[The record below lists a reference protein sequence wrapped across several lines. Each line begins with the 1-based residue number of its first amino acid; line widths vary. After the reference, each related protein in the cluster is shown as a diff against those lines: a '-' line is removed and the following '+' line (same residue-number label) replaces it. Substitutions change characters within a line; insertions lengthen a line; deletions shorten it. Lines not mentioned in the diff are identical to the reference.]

1 MKPRHPAAQPLP
13 PGAVMP
19 PMQPSVARQELSPE
33 AAQTGGDGHQ
43 ARNRPGRSRPNKP
56 SKPQAKP
63 PRLPSVTG
71 ERFQTINTFVDVI
84 MRDLSDRA
92 AKAWII
98 LWRDTKP
105 NGLAATGIA
114 DLARRMGCSH
124 ATAKRAVA
132 ELRGRH
138 LMVVESLGGIG
149 RGPSVYR
156 LKGEPWR
163 TPDS

>member
-1 MKPRHPAAQPLP
+1 MKPRNPTAQPLP

-19 PMQPSVARQELSPE
+19 PMQPSVARQELFPE
-33 AAQTGGDGHQ
+33 PAQNGGDGHQ

-56 SKPQAKP
+56 SKPQATT
-63 PRLPSVTG
+63 PRLPRVTG
-71 ERFQTINTFVDVI
+71 ERFQTINNFVDVI

-92 AKAWII
+92 AKAWIV

-105 NGLAATGIA
+105 NGLASTGIA

-124 ATAKRAVA
+124 ATAKRAIA
-132 ELRGRH
+132 ELRGRD
-138 LMVVESLGGIG
+138 LLAIEALGGIG

-156 LKGEPWR
+156 LNGETCR
-163 TPDS
+163 APDS